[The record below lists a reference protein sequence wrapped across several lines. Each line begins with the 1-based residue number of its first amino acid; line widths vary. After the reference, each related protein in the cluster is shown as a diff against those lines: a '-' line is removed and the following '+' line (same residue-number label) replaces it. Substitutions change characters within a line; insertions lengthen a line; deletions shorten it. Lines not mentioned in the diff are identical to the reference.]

1 MTMIAHRHLRTM
13 PSRQQGAVLF
23 ISLIMLLLLTLIGIT
38 TMQVTL
44 LQERM
49 AGGFRVQHQAFETTE
64 GTLKTTR
71 TSLNNDANSSGP
83 LYYSPDAALITSTN
97 ALPWQTWL
105 TSEPTVP
112 AAGLTQVNAHVAVG
126 TPPAVIGARVLRY
139 FVISALDQD
148 PGPNGGDAKS
158 AVQAVFI
165 Y

>member
-1 MTMIAHRHLRTM
+1 MINHRHHRTT
-13 PSRQQGAVLF
+13 PARQRGAVLF

-64 GTLKTTR
+64 GTLKIKR
-71 TSLNNDANSSGP
+71 SDLNNDANSSGP
-83 LYYSPDAALITSTN
+83 LYYSPDAALAGTN
-97 ALPWQTWL
+97 ALPWATWL

-112 AAGLTQVNAHVAVG
+112 VDGLTQVNAHVAVG
-126 TPPAVIGARVLRY
+126 TPPAVIGARVLKY
-139 FVISALDQD
+139 FVVSALDQD
-148 PGPNGGDAKS
+148 PGPNGGDAKA